1 MSSSAIHKAFLA
13 ALEPCRPALGAF
25 CSRMVRDRA
34 DLEDALQTTLLE
46 AYRKF
51 DSFRPGTDF
60 RAWVFQI
67 AAFTALSLN
76 RRRAKAPEPLADDPL
91 AAPEELA
98 LELDYD
104 ALLAH
109 PERVRERLSDE
120 ACRALDSLSENERAI
135 FLLKSIGGLTC
146 AEVAQALSLPMGT
159 VMGLLARAR
168 GKLREA
174 LTEYARREGILSEE
188 PRP

>member
-1 MSSSAIHKAFLA
+1 MSSAAIHKAFLA

-46 AYRKF
+46 AFRKF
-51 DSFRPGTDF
+51 DSFRPGSDF

-67 AAFTALSLN
+67 AALTALSLN
-76 RRRAKAPEPLADDPL
+76 RRRGRVPGPLVEEPLAPS
-91 AAPEELA
+91 EELA
-98 LELDYD
+98 IEMDYD
-104 ALLAH
+104 VLLAH

-120 ACRALDSLSENERAI
+120 TCRALDRLTENERAI

-146 AEVAQALSLPMGT
+146 AEVALALSLPMGT

-168 GKLREA
+168 QKLREA

-188 PRP
+188 KRP